1 MPKVATAV
9 REGRRQQV
17 IEAAWR
23 CAARRKFAELTVDE
37 ICAEASLSKGAFYAY
52 FDSKQMLL
60 FALLNEEASSIDRL
74 MAELKAADLTG
85 VERLR
90 RFARGMLE
98 RGESPGHAQVRADLW
113 AEGLADEVVR
123 DRLSVVIRERRARLR
138 RWIEQSI
145 RVGEL
150 PPVPANALAAIVL
163 ALGDGLLLHAG
174 LDPAAFSW
182 SNIRRAFETLVE
194 GASKVR

>member
-9 REGRRQQV
+9 REGRRQQE

-37 ICAEASLSKGAFYAY
+37 ICTEASLSKGAVYAY

-113 AEGLADEVVR
+113 AEGLADEGVR

-138 RWIEQSI
+138 RWIEQGI
-145 RVGEL
+145 RVVEHPTGLRDPRGGRVEG
-150 PPVPANALAAIVL
+150 PVTKPAR
-163 ALGDGLLLHAG
+163 G
-174 LDPAAFSW
+174 PAAGWSAMARFSR
-182 SNIRRAFETLVE
+182 SANVRTKGTL
-194 GASKVR
+194 AP

>member
-1 MPKVATAV
+1 LTASWQSSRPRTS
-9 REGRRQQV
+9 REPSASDDSL
-17 IEAAWR
+17 EACWSEG
-23 CAARRKFAELTVDE
+23 K
-37 ICAEASLSKGAFYAY
+37 
-52 FDSKQMLL
+52 
-60 FALLNEEASSIDRL
+60 
-74 MAELKAADLTG
+74 
-85 VERLR
+85 
-90 RFARGMLE
+90 
-98 RGESPGHAQVRADLW
+98 PGHAQVRADLW
-113 AEGLADEVVR
+113 AEGLADEGVR

-138 RWIEQSI
+138 RWIEQGI